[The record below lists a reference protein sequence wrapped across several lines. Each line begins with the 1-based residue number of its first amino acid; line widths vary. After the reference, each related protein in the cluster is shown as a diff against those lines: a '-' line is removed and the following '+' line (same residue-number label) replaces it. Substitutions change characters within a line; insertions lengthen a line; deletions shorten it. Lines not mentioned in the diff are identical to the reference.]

1 MFNFLSSRR
10 ARHAEADRAKATLA
24 ALDRVQAVIWFDLG
38 GMIVD
43 ANDNFLRTV
52 GYARDDIIGKQH
64 AMFVEPSFARSAAY
78 ADFWRHLS
86 NGEFYRGEFKRL
98 GKGGREIWIEASYN
112 PVLDTAG
119 KPFQVVKFA
128 TDITE
133 KKRAMVESTG
143 QLAAI
148 AKSQAVIEFNMDGK
162 ILTANDNFLKA
173 MGYSLA
179 EVTGKH
185 HSMFVEPEVAK
196 GADYAEFW
204 RKLRAGDFQAAEYR
218 RVGKG
223 GREVWIQAAYN
234 PILDANG
241 TPFKVVK
248 YATDLTAKMASV
260 SMFAD
265 RFESL
270 AGGDLSV
277 RVDQAV
283 GGSFARMRDAFNGT
297 MQRLAELVSDI
308 QLASAAMNQST
319 EIISSGA
326 QELSGRTESQ
336 ASSLE
341 ETAATMEEISSS
353 IKATADNSV
362 RADGAASD
370 AASRTGRGREVMG
383 EAVSSIER
391 IETSSGKIADII
403 GVIESIAFQTN
414 LLALN
419 AAVEAARAGD
429 AGKGFAVVA
438 SEVRTLAQRSSEA
451 AKDITTLINDSSRDV
466 TEGARLV
473 RQTGKALEEIKTA
486 IDTVV
491 GNISDISAASREQA
505 SGVEEI
511 STAISHMDEMTQK
524 NSTLAEQSAINARLL
539 AEQSDSLNALI
550 AFFHDGAASRSGAR
564 RGSAGARAA

>member
-419 AAVEAARAGD
+419 AAVEAARAG
-429 AGKGFAVVA
+429 
-438 SEVRTLAQRSSEA
+438 
-451 AKDITTLINDSSRDV
+451 KDITTLINDSSRDV